1 MRHQIKADKKQFELT
16 DKEYRFA
23 NYYLGQARFNATEA
37 AKLAGYSERTA
48 RQQGSRLL
56 TNVYIEKYIQKKSQ
70 SVLEKL
76 GVTQERI
83 LAEFAKIAFANVTDL
98 FEGDW
103 KLKSQS
109 DIPKGSLV
117 AIKNLTKTETGVK
130 VEMHDKL
137 GALLKLWDLVKD
149 GK

>member
-1 MRHQIKADKKQFELT
+1 MT
-16 DKEYRFA
+16 TKEHVFA
-23 NYYLGQARFNATEA
+23 ENYLATFNATDA
-37 AKLAGYSERTA
+37 ARKAGYSERTA
-48 RQQGSRLL
+48 RQQGYENL
-56 TNVYIEKYIQKKSQ
+56 TKPYIKNYIQERSE

-98 FEGDW
+98 FENDW

-109 DIPKGSLV
+109 DIPKVSLA

-137 GALLKLWDLVKD
+137 GALLKLWELVKD

>member
-109 DIPKGSLV
+109 DIPKGSLAAV
-117 AIKNLTKTETGVK
+117 KNLTKTEAGVK

-149 GK
+149 R